1 MNFTPHWQQIRQS
14 YPEAHA
20 SLQWA
25 AGGIYQQSKETVPIP
40 PVDEVDLSPGL
51 ELGFL
56 RSDNGKVGF
65 SDPAVRHDYL
75 VRYAVNLVIAAWDEL
90 ENFASL
96 FYEIYRCSIRI
107 NVGSQIGVAVLLVL
121 NSEYKKDLV
130 GRVAEVAR
138 LETSREKRDKSRE
151 KIYEFFCDALPELD
165 LKLESLVDVFELIF
179 QTNAGYKI
187 YSIVE
192 NLAAHSQSNAD
203 FIYNKF
209 VVAQEPR
216 IVSLAF
222 YALRGLAKFNPD
234 EAHRRALVLTNSEQS
249 ILRQIG
255 IAFLGEFS
263 YETSKQSDLLQATL
277 DKFNSFKEKFN
288 VETDLVLLQAYGN
301 LANKSDEAAAILVEF
316 ASSQNHVVREQLSNI
331 LFQKASEAYSC
342 SWYKEV
348 LLHLVQIPSFSTE
361 MLDSLDYCI
370 NYCLKNDPKTAL
382 QLVEFIALG
391 WDYSSG
397 EQASLPKI
405 IDSTFIELHNNHL
418 NALNSTITRWFA
430 SHNKQLHLAGSDVIR
445 FFNSIPV
452 HESDD
457 DTTKLVHK
465 KKAKNRRSITLHK
478 EVLDTLDEQT
488 VVWVLYR
495 LAGYI
500 TDIASLP
507 ALLLSALK
515 REIYSPNIASLIVV
529 FLREYVLYNH
539 PRDAG
544 DYLKSRMK
552 DDDVTEAEINVIQ
565 EALNDSDAYL
575 DARQKLPYLKEL
587 KPSSQRT
594 YLLQLAKWKQEV
606 LMMEKAEQSSVFAS
620 ILPTVKLKYG
630 RAIASERDG
639 DFTEPSQMATFSYEA
654 EFPQGEFIN
663 PLGQFRMR
671 LQWQNVGLNNTKNS
685 IEDEITGET
694 TV

>member
-1 MNFTPHWQQIRQS
+1 M
-14 YPEAHA
+14 
-20 SLQWA
+20 
-25 AGGIYQQSKETVPIP
+25 
-40 PVDEVDLSPGL
+40 
-51 ELGFL
+51 
-56 RSDNGKVGF
+56 
-65 SDPAVRHDYL
+65 
-75 VRYAVNLVIAAWDEL
+75 
-90 ENFASL
+90 
-96 FYEIYRCSIRI
+96 
-107 NVGSQIGVAVLLVL
+107 
-121 NSEYKKDLV
+121 
-130 GRVAEVAR
+130 
-138 LETSREKRDKSRE
+138 
-151 KIYEFFCDALPELD
+151 
-165 LKLESLVDVFELIF
+165 SLV
-179 QTNAGYKI
+179 TK
-187 YSIVE
+187 
-192 NLAAHSQSNAD
+192 LA
-203 FIYNKF
+203 
-209 VVAQEPR
+209 
-216 IVSLAF
+216 
-222 YALRGLAKFNPD
+222 
-234 EAHRRALVLTNSEQS
+234 
-249 ILRQIG
+249 
-255 IAFLGEFS
+255 
-263 YETSKQSDLLQATL
+263 SKQSDLLQATL
-277 DKFNSFKEKFN
+277 DRFNSFKEKFN

-382 QLVEFIALG
+382 QLVEFIALS

-465 KKAKNRRSITLHK
+465 KTAKNRRSITLNK
-478 EVLDTLDEQT
+478 EVLDTLDDQT

-507 ALLLSALK
+507 ALLLSALN
-515 REIYSPNIASLIVV
+515 REIYSLNIASLIVE
-529 FLREYVLYNH
+529 FFSEYVLYNH
-539 PRDAG
+539 PHDAG

-552 DDDVTEAEINVIQ
+552 DDDVTEAELNVIQ
-565 EALNDSDAYL
+565 EVLNRSEAYF

-594 YLLQLAKWKQEV
+594 YLLQLAKWKQQD
-606 LMMEKAEQSSVFAS
+606 LIMKKADQNSVFAS
-620 ILPTVKLKYG
+620 ISPMVKLKYG
-630 RAIASERDG
+630 HAIASERDG
-639 DFTEPSQMATFSYEA
+639 DFTEPSHMATFSYEA

-663 PLGQFRMR
+663 PLGQFSMR
-671 LQWQNVGLNNTKNS
+671 FQWQNVGLNNTKNS
-685 IEDEITGET
+685 TEDEITGET

>member
-1 MNFTPHWQQIRQS
+1 MNFTPHWQQIRQT

-25 AGGIYQQSKETVPIP
+25 SGGVYQQSEETVPIP
-40 PVDEVDLSPGL
+40 AIDEVDLNPGIK
-51 ELGFL
+51 LGYII
-56 RSDNGKVGF
+56 SNEGKIGF
-65 SDPAVRHDYL
+65 SNPKVRDDYL
-75 VRYAVNLVIAAWDEL
+75 VRHAVDLVLAAWDEPEKL
-90 ENFASL
+90 IGLFNDIYSL
-96 FYEIYRCSIRI
+96 SNRI
-107 NVGSQIGVAVLLVL
+107 NFTSQIGVAVLLVL
-121 NSEYKKDLV
+121 KSEYQKDIV
-130 GRVAEVAR
+130 GRITELTR
-138 LETSREKRDKSRE
+138 LELLREKPHKSRE
-151 KIYEFFCDALPELD
+151 EIYDLFCDALPQLEV
-165 LKLESLVDVFELIF
+165 KLEFLVEVFELIL
-179 QTNAGYKI
+179 QTKTGYRI

-192 NLAAHSQSNAD
+192 NLASRSQSNAD
-203 FIYNKF
+203 FFYNKF
-209 VVAQEPR
+209 VVGQEPR
-216 IVSLAF
+216 VVELAF
-222 YALRGLAKFNPD
+222 YALRGLAKFNPN
-234 EAHRRALVLTNSEQS
+234 EVHRRALVLTDSEQS

-255 IAFLGEFS
+255 IALLGEFS

-277 DKFNSFKEKFN
+277 DRFNSFKEKFN

-316 ASSQNHVVREQLSNI
+316 ASSQNNLVREQLGNI
-331 LFQKASEAYSC
+331 LFQKAREAYSC
-342 SWYKEV
+342 SWYKEA
-348 LLHLVQIPSFSTE
+348 LLHLVRIPSLSTK
-361 MLDSLDYCI
+361 MLNSLDYCI
-370 NYCLKNDPKTAL
+370 NYCLKNDPNTAL

-405 IDSTFIELHNNHL
+405 LDRTFIELYNNHL
-418 NALNSTITRWFA
+418 NALNAIITRWFA
-430 SHNKQLHLAGSDVIR
+430 SHNKQLHLAGNDVIR
-445 FFNSIPV
+445 LFNSIPV
-452 HESDD
+452 PEIDE
-457 DTTKLVHK
+457 DTTKIVHK
-465 KKAKNRRSITLHK
+465 KTVKNPRSITLHK

-507 ALLLSALK
+507 ALLLSALN
-515 REIYSPNIASLIVV
+515 REIYSLNIASLIVE
-529 FLREYVLYNH
+529 FFSEYVLYNH
-539 PRDAG
+539 PHDAG

-552 DDDVTEAEINVIQ
+552 DDDVTEAELNVIQ
-565 EALNDSDAYL
+565 EALNRSDAYF

-606 LMMEKAEQSSVFAS
+606 LIMKKAEQSSVFAS
-620 ILPTVKLKYG
+620 ISPTVKLKYG
-630 RAIASERDG
+630 CAIAYERDG

-685 IEDEITGET
+685 TEDEITGET